1 MYVIKMNDDKSLETT
16 VEATIYQNEKNA
28 DTLVF
33 LLPRLY
39 EEVNL
44 ADCIVLLRYLLPDGT
59 GKSEELEMSPLPYN
73 QNYYRYNLKINT
85 RLTETAGAIELWLCA
100 LNLYDD
106 IVLKTGTA
114 AIEVAPVKEIMDYL
128 APEDLNQLDKLT
140 LKVRHLE
147 RKKADNIAV
156 NEEGN
161 TIQLTANG
169 TPIGRSVELNLNPV
183 WADMDDIII
192 NPEIGSVSAV
202 VGSLEDGAAVRL
214 TNGDITEALN
224 ISKSITLKGASA
236 GFPQNYKQEVGV
248 E

>member
-16 VEATIYQNEKNA
+16 VETTIYQNEKNA

-44 ADCIVLLRYLLPDGT
+44 ADCVVLLRYLLPDGT
-59 GKSEELEMSPLPYN
+59 GKSEELEMALIPYN
-73 QNYYRYNLKINT
+73 QNYYRYNLKMNT
-85 RLTETAGAIELWLCA
+85 RLTAEAGTIELWLCA
-100 LNLYDD
+100 LSLYDD
-106 IVLKTGTA
+106 VVLKTGTA
-114 AIEVAPVKEIMDYL
+114 TIEVTPVKEIMDYL
-128 APEDLNQLDKLT
+128 APEDLNQLDRLT
-140 LKVRHLE
+140 LKVKHLE
-147 RKKADNIAV
+147 QKKADNIAV

-169 TPIGRSVELNLNPV
+169 TLIGRSVELNLNPV

-214 TNGDITEALN
+214 TNGDITEVLN
-224 ISKSITLKGASA
+224 ICKSITLKGASA